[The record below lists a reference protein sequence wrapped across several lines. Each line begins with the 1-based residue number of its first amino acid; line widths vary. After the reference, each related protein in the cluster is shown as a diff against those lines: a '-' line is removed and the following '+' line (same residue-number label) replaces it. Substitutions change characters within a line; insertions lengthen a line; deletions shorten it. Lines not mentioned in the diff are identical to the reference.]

1 MDSSKHILVIVDVYS
16 CNGGAS
22 KVTEFYYRTLK
33 DNGYKAYF
41 ACNNILK
48 GEQYPEDLSVLD
60 SVKLCA
66 DFLQLHD
73 IDVIHYFKA
82 KHLLYKR
89 SVFSKLVRGIRS
101 IAKKPRILITVCQ
114 RPSYP
119 GAILTP
125 FEIKHSDHVIFID
138 KAAYND
144 PLYSFI
150 PESRKSWI
158 YLINAKDTPKD
169 KTDDLYVKRNYK
181 TINDTIVF
189 GRGSTLN
196 KCPKDLIEVYDCIQT
211 HYHKKFVIVGV
222 PDNTNWL
229 SKLIRVRGKNDIITY
244 PILPLSEYTKHVGS
258 FDIMLY
264 YIPTTSYS
272 SLDGSVRLAMRLG
285 VPVIMYGPPAIKE
298 LVIHGVT
305 AFVAES
311 REELVHYAEL
321 LSEDAA
327 LREKIGRNARNHY
340 YEDAPEVNW
349 RIAHMNRMEQT
360 LQEQEN
366 NNNSLYIPP
375 MLSFKIYLIKYQSW
389 VVELTRRVMHLLK
402 R

>member
-1 MDSSKHILVIVDVYS
+1 MDSSKHILAVVDVYS
-16 CNGGAS
+16 CYGGAS
-22 KVTEFYYRTLK
+22 KVAESYYRTLK
-33 DNGYKAYF
+33 GNGYTAYF
-41 ACNNILK
+41 ACNNTLK
-48 GEQYPEDLSVLD
+48 GEQYPDDLLVLNTA
-60 SVKLCA
+60 KLCSV
-66 DFLQLHD
+66 FLQSHD
-73 IDVIHYFKA
+73 IEAIHYFKA
-82 KHLLYKR
+82 KHKLNKR

-101 IAKKPRILITVCQ
+101 ISKKPRILITVCQ
-114 RPSYP
+114 QPSYP

-125 FEIKHSDHVIFID
+125 FEIKHADRLIFID
-138 KAAYND
+138 KTAYND

-158 YLINAKDTPKD
+158 YLINSKDITKD

-196 KCPKDLIEVYDCIQT
+196 KCPKDLIEVYDSIHT
-211 HYHKKFVIVGV
+211 PHHKEFVIVGV

-229 SKLIRVRGKNDIITY
+229 SKLIRDRGKEDIITY
-244 PILPLSEYTKHVGS
+244 PILPLSEYAKHVGS

-285 VPVIMYGPPAIKE
+285 VPVVMYGPPAIKE

-311 REELVHYAEL
+311 KEDFVHYAEL
-321 LSEDAA
+321 LAKDAA
-327 LREKIGRNARNHY
+327 LREKIGRNARKHY
-340 YEDAPEVNW
+340 YEDAPDVDW